1 MQKMT
6 LEELER
12 HELERMKSML
22 SNMAYSKHGHIS
34 YILEANSK
42 GFIKEKDEK

>member
-6 LEELER
+6 LEELEP

-22 SNMAYSKHGHIS
+22 SNMSYSKHGHIS